1 MEQLRLRIAPEA
13 HLRRVAPYFVHQR
26 FTRNDLSPRGPS
38 VKDESNSRRKHADGK
53 DNRFRSVGSRLA
65 RSSGLRSQRGSLRGW
80 SPQSGMRRSTRRSRR
95 SSRLWLRLSRRG
107 RRAACL
113 WRTLL
118 LASRR
123 SRLPLRSCWSRLR
136 QKGGAATFFGRARPL
151 VRDLSP
157 WPTLSH
163 RGVGFFTRW
172 GRISRP
178 AVVEMRLARR
188 RSRLIGPQRRS
199 AATAVLA
206 KVVRARGPF
215 CVPLRCARCAVCA
228 ICAGARQRESPEKP
242 AYSNDSG
249 CLREMAGSVFKTA
262 ALNHSAILPKGGAL
276 PDRPLLVQRGAIL
289 AAGAAR
295 AACCAKEFPAPPLR
309 PPDDPAFAPALP
321 SGRDGQNLRPSPG
334 PATPRGP
341 P

>member
-1 MEQLRLRIAPEA
+1 MS
-13 HLRRVAPYFVHQR
+13 RRTLAASGARFVHQC
-26 FTRNDLSPRGPS
+26 FTRNGRLPRPVHEGQ
-38 VKDESNSRRKHADGK
+38 SNSQRKHADDE
-53 DNRFRSVGSRLA
+53 DNRFRPAGSRLA
-65 RSSGLRSQRGSLRGW
+65 RSSGLRSQRRSLRGR
-80 SPQSGMRRSTRRSRR
+80 SLQSGMRRSTWRSRR
-95 SSRLWLRLSRRG
+95 SSRLWWLRLSWRSRRSAG
-107 RRAACL
+107 LRRL
-113 WRTLL
+113 RRTLL
-118 LASRR
+118 LARRR

-172 GRISRP
+172 GRIPRP

-188 RSRLIGPQRRS
+188 RSRLIGPRRRS
-199 AATAVLA
+199 VATAVLA

-228 ICAGARQRESPEKP
+228 ICAGARQREPPEKP

-249 CLREMAGSVFKTA
+249 YLREMAGSVFKTA